1 MCSTKTGPTILLTQ
15 TIELVELRAV
25 GEMDDDSEGPDATG
39 FVSNEGVQNITDKEA
54 STILQHR
61 DRSEPEEDNTG
72 LALDELDSSLSFN
85 PKEITAY
92 PKWSQISTD
101 RRETFVLGLTFDFLA
116 L

>member
-54 STILQHR
+54 STI
-61 DRSEPEEDNTG
+61 SNIGTEV
-72 LALDELDSSLSFN
+72 S
-85 PKEITAY
+85 PKRTT
-92 PKWSQISTD
+92 Q
-101 RRETFVLGLTFDFLA
+101 G
-116 L
+116 